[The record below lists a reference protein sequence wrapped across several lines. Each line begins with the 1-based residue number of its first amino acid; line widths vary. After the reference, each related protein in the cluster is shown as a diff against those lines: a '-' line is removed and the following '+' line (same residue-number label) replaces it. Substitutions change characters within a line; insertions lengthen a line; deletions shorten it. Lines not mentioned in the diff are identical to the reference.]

1 MQCNVS
7 KTQCLRMIRTGKSY
21 NRHPPYLRLLCY
33 YCGYITDT
41 PVTTDEHSFS
51 HLSVCVCV
59 CVCVCVMRLYL
70 RGVIVIILGR
80 GGGGGGGVQAKRLRQ
95 GLALSW
101 DTKVRS
107 AWRQIHDRQKTSQ
120 VTYVTLVPRGNETL
134 RRNARGTPSAM
145 SSSES

>member
-41 PVTTDEHSFS
+41 PVTTEEHSFS
-51 HLSVCVCV
+51 HLSVCVYVCVCV

-80 GGGGGGGVQAKRLRQ
+80 GGGGGGAGKEIEAGFGSLLGHK
-95 GLALSW
+95 S
-101 DTKVRS
+101 
-107 AWRQIHDRQKTSQ
+107 QIC
-120 VTYVTLVPRGNETL
+120 LET
-134 RRNARGTPSAM
+134 NP
-145 SSSES
+145 